1 MKTKIISVFAV
12 GLLCLSHGYAQILP
26 YQNPAL
32 SPEERA
38 EDLLGRLTL
47 EEKVGL
53 MGDYSEPVPRLGIKK
68 FAWWSEA
75 LHGVGHQDNV
85 TVFPEPIGMA
95 ASFNDELLF
104 RVFDVTSTE
113 ARARFHERER
123 LGDERIRDNGL
134 SVWTPNVNIFRDP
147 RWGRGME
154 TYGEDPYLTTR
165 MGVAVVRG
173 LQGPEDAKYR
183 KLLACA
189 KHYAVHSGP
198 ESTRHSLNIN
208 NLNPRHLWE
217 TYMPAFERLVVDA
230 GVREVMCAY
239 QRLDDDPCCGN
250 NRLLNRILRD
260 EWGFKHIVV
269 TDCGAI
275 SDFYTSHGVSS
286 DKVHAASKALLAG
299 TDVECGTNYP
309 FHELVDAVRRGL
321 VEESDID
328 QSIKRLL
335 VGRFELG
342 DFDDNSIVP
351 YAQIPASVINSPEHQ
366 ALALEMARQS
376 MTLLQNKK
384 NILPLSKNTRIAVVG
399 PNANDAAM
407 MWGNYNGRPVQS
419 INALEGIKALAKR
432 EVFYDKACELVDD
445 MMLESLIDK
454 ASIDGRSGIK
464 ATYWNNQ
471 QMEGEPAATE
481 YYTNAFRL
489 RTGGMHRFA
498 SGVNSQFFSARY
510 ETVFTPEEDGE
521 VVFKLESMGSS
532 RFSVNGEELA
542 RFGSWRNIPRRI
554 PIAME
559 KGKEYRIV
567 LEFTHVFDFADA
579 ALFFSMGYEYPVDY
593 NLLVDK
599 LKGVDVVVFVG
610 GISPELEG
618 EQMAIDMPGFK
629 GGDRTDIE
637 LPASQRKCIQALAD
651 AGKKIILV
659 NCSGSPVALVPE
671 SKNCQAI
678 LQAWYPGQA
687 GGQAIAEVLFGDY
700 NPSGKLPLTFYTG
713 MSQVPEDFEEYDM
726 TGRTYRYMTE
736 KPLFPFGHGLSYST
750 FRVGKAMTN
759 CSEMGFDDTMTLTL
773 PVTNTSRRKGTEIVQ
788 VYIKKRGEEGP
799 VKTLRAF
806 ERVELAGGETRQVA
820 IRLDRTAFEWFDTE
834 VGRMM
839 TTPGEFDIFYGT
851 SSDEGSLQKTEFRVL

>member
-1 MKTKIISVFAV
+1 MKMKLVSAFVA
-12 GLLCLSHGYAQILP
+12 GMLCLSTGYAQTMP
-26 YQNPAL
+26 YQNPDL
-32 SPEERA
+32 SPQERA
-38 EDLLGRLTL
+38 ADLLGRLTL

-75 LHGVGHQDNV
+75 LHGVGHQDDV

-95 ASFNDELLF
+95 ASFNDDLVF
-104 RVFDVTSTE
+104 QVFDVTSTE

-123 LGDERIRDNGL
+123 QGDERIRDNGL

-154 TYGEDPYLTTR
+154 TYGEDPYLTSR
-165 MGVAVVRG
+165 MGVAVVKG

-208 NLNPRHLWE
+208 DLSARHLWE
-217 TYMPAFERLVVDA
+217 TYLPAFKSLVVDA
-230 GVREVMCAY
+230 DVREVMCAY

-250 NRLLNRILRD
+250 NRLLNRILRE
-260 EWGFKHIVV
+260 EWGFEYLVV

-275 SDFYTSHGVSS
+275 SDFYTSHRVSS

-299 TDVECGTNYP
+299 TDVECGSNYP
-309 FHELVDAVRRGL
+309 FHELPDAVRRGL

-328 QSIKRLL
+328 QSVMRLL
-335 VGRFELG
+335 IGRFELG

-351 YAQIPASVINSPEHQ
+351 YAQIPASVINSKEHQ
-366 ALALEMARQS
+366 ALALEIARQS
-376 MTLLQNKK
+376 MTLLQNKN
-384 NILPLSKNTRIAVVG
+384 NILPLSKNTKIAVVG

-419 INALEGIKALAKR
+419 INALEGIRSLAR
-432 EVFYDKACELVDD
+432 RNVFYDKACELVDD
-445 MMLESLIDK
+445 MMLESLIEK
-454 ASIDGRSGIK
+454 SSFEGKPGVK
-464 ATYWNNQ
+464 ATYWNN
-471 QMEGEPAATE
+471 MRREGEPVATE

-489 RTGGMHRFA
+489 RTGGMNRFA
-498 SGVNSQFFSARY
+498 MGVNPQFFSARY
-510 ETVFTPEEDGE
+510 ETVFIPEEDGE

-532 RFSVNGEELA
+532 SFSVNGEMLA
-542 RFGSWRNIPRRI
+542 RFGSWRSIPRRI
-554 PIAME
+554 PVAME
-559 KGKEYRIV
+559 KGKEYKIQ
-567 LEFTHVFDFADA
+567 LDFTHQFDFADA
-579 ALFFSMGYEYPVDY
+579 GLFFSMGYEYPADY

-599 LKGVDVVVFVG
+599 LKGIDVVIFVG

-651 AGKKIILV
+651 AGKKIIMV

-671 SKNCQAI
+671 SENCEAI

-700 NPSGKLPLTFYTG
+700 NPAGKLPLTFYTG
-713 MSQVPEDFEEYDM
+713 MSQIPEDFEEYDM

-750 FRVGKAMTN
+750 FNVGQAQVDRT
-759 CSEMGFDDTMTLTL
+759 EMEIDDTMTLTL
-773 PVTNTSRRKGTEIVQ
+773 PVTNTSRRKGTEIIQ
-788 VYIKKRGEEGP
+788 VYIKKRNEEGP

-806 ERVELAGGETRQVA
+806 ERVELAPGETRQVV
-820 IRLDRTAFEWFDTE
+820 IPLDRTAFEWFNEE
-834 VGRMM
+834 VGRVV
-839 TTPGEFDIFYGT
+839 TTSGEFDIFYGT
-851 SSDEGSLQKTEFRVL
+851 SSDEDYLQKTELKLL